1 MQASASIVPTPNL
14 DTPTIV
20 PIGQITLSP
29 ALRVTHAHFSHL
41 NAYIWVSTKHSAA
54 GGEELL
60 LLASLFSTQDRL
72 RHFPVLYWY
81 YLFRNF

>member
-29 ALRVTHAHFSHL
+29 ALCATHAHCSHL
-41 NAYIWVSTKHSAA
+41 NAYIWVSTNTLP
-54 GGEELL
+54 GEEL
-60 LLASLFSTQDRL
+60 LLASLFSTRDRL
-72 RHFPVLYWY
+72 RHFSVIIVLV
-81 YLFRNF
+81 LFIS